1 MYMSNSEDPDER
13 QHNAAFHL
21 GLHCLLKPKESSDK
35 EIQFYLK
42 NITCDPSIKMDPPN
56 VTISTRKGNS
66 LVHKE
71 LEPKPS
77 LTYQCSDPLKDKP
90 SARKKILLTE

>member
-1 MYMSNSEDPDER
+1 MYIMVNSEDPDES

-42 NITCDPSIKMDPPN
+42 NITCDPSIKMDHPKF
-56 VTISTRKGNS
+56 TLSTRKLKGNS
-66 LVHKE
+66 LVHKG

-77 LTYQCSDPLKDKP
+77 LTH
-90 SARKKILLTE
+90 ARIQNVFAEGVKL